1 MVGLRELLEAET
13 VEQLPIRKAIQV
25 ETGTIIRAAV
35 ARMRASDLGCA
46 VIVGF
51 RGKPVGMFTERSLL
65 EVLME
70 NASLDES
77 PIGEFT
83 EFRCAVVSKRE
94 SISRVWDAI
103 EMQGERFVCVI
114 DDDGRLIGVTGQRG
128 LSEFIAESYPR
139 EVVVQRIGGKPWIA
153 EREGA

>member
-1 MVGLRELLEAET
+1 
-13 VEQLPIRKAIQV
+13 
-25 ETGTIIRAAV
+25 
-35 ARMRASDLGCA
+35 
-46 VIVGF
+46 
-51 RGKPVGMFTERSLL
+51 MFTERSLL

-83 EFRCAVVSKRE
+83 DFRCPVVSKSE

-128 LSEFIAESYPR
+128 LSEFISESYPR